1 MTPELDASKV
11 LDSLPALV
19 WNGTRDGA
27 ADFLNGAW
35 TGLTGRPLAE
45 LLGFGWQ
52 RVLHPADLS
61 DVQAYCARAQP
72 RRSQV
77 RILDAQGRYQV
88 FLLSIGPQTA
98 HDGAPA
104 GFAATAIMLCGGETC
119 DEAADAAV
127 RELQFPWGH
136 VPVMVWSARADGY
149 LDYVNDRWMQFTGMP
164 LERVQGNGWKAAV
177 HPDDLE
183 GFVRKWE
190 YLLRHGIEGSIEG
203 RLGNEQLGYRWV
215 MSVANPLHDAAGR
228 VTRWYGAILE
238 IEDRKRAE
246 DALQDA
252 HDNLMHATRV
262 ATLGE
267 LTATI
272 AHEVSQPLAAI
283 AANGAAALRWL
294 NRAEPNLDEGGLA
307 IGRMIK
313 DATRATDVVR
323 QLHALARKDESARQL
338 EDVNHIIQETAL
350 LAQPQLTRN
359 RVVLKLDLGAALPP
373 VEVRAVQLQ
382 QVLINLMTNGSQSM
396 NEVYDRQRQLSVS
409 SGINGRGGVRVIVR
423 DVGIGISAEDRE
435 RMFAPFFTTK
445 HDGMGMGLSIC
456 RTIIE
461 SHGGTIAVCN
471 NEGPGVH
478 LVVDLPAARHAS
490 SRLAQA

>member
-1 MTPELDASKV
+1 MTSEIDASKV

-19 WNGTRDGA
+19 WNGTCDGA
-27 ADFLNGAW
+27 ADFLNSAW
-35 TGLTGRPLAE
+35 TDLTARPLEE

-52 RVLHPADLS
+52 RAVHPDDLGDVLAHCA
-61 DVQAYCARAQP
+61 QARQ

-77 RILDAQGRYQV
+77 RILDAQGRYQM
-88 FLLSIGPQTA
+88 FLLSIGARAAGELAT
-98 HDGAPA
+98 A
-104 GFAATAIMLCGGETC
+104 GFAATAIMLCSGETC
-119 DEAADAAV
+119 DAVSDAAAC
-127 RELQFPWGH
+127 ELQFPWGH
-136 VPVMVWSARADGY
+136 VPVVVWSTRADGY
-149 LDYVNDRWMQFTGMP
+149 LDFVNDRWLQATGMP
-164 LERVQGNGWKAAV
+164 LERAQGWGWQAAV
-177 HPDDLE
+177 HPDDRE
-183 GFVRKWE
+183 GFVKKWLR
-190 YLLRHGIEGSIEG
+190 LLHQGVEGSIEG
-203 RLGNEQLGYRWV
+203 RLGNEQRGYRWV
-215 MSVANPLHDAAGR
+215 MSVANPVRDASGR
-228 VTRWYGAILE
+228 VIRWYGAMLD

-252 HDNLMHATRV
+252 HDNLTHATRV

-294 NRAEPNLDEGGLA
+294 NHATPNLDEGALA

-338 EDVNHIIQETAL
+338 EHVNHIIQETAL

-359 RVVLKLDLGAALPP
+359 RVVLKLDLDPELPP

-396 NEVYDRQRQLSVS
+396 NDVYDRQRLLSVS
-409 SGINGRGGVRVIVR
+409 SSVNERGGVRVIVR
-423 DVGIGISAEDRE
+423 DVGIGISAQDRDK
-435 RMFAPFFTTK
+435 MFAPFFTTRQ
-445 HDGMGMGLSIC
+445 DGMGMGLSIC

-461 SHGGTIAVCN
+461 SHGGTIAVHN
-471 NEGPGVH
+471 NDGPGVQM
-478 LVVDLPAARHAS
+478 VVDLPAAVRGRTAGG
-490 SRLAQA
+490 

>member
-11 LDSLPALV
+11 PDSLPALV

-35 TGLTGRPLAE
+35 TDLTGRPLAE

-52 RVLHPADLS
+52 RVLHPDDLS
-61 DVQAYCARAQP
+61 DMQAYCARAQQ
-72 RRSQV
+72 RRGQV
-77 RILDAQGRYQV
+77 RILDAQGRYHV
-88 FLLSIGPQTA
+88 FLLSIGAHVA
-98 HDGAPA
+98 HDGAPE
-104 GFAATAIMLCGGETC
+104 GFAATAIMLCSGAACEET
-119 DEAADAAV
+119 ADAAA
-127 RELQFPWGH
+127 RELQFPWSH

-149 LDYVNDRWMQFTGMP
+149 VDYVNDRWVHVTGLP
-164 LERVQGNGWKAAV
+164 LERAHGWGWKIAV
-177 HPDDLE
+177 HPHDRE
-183 GFVRKWE
+183 GFIWKWLH
-190 YLLRHGIEGSIEG
+190 LLQHGVEGSIEG
-203 RLGNEQLGYRWV
+203 RIGTEERGYRWV
-215 MSVANPLHDAAGR
+215 MSVANPVHDAAGR
-228 VTRWYGAILE
+228 VSRWYGAILD

-294 NRAEPNLDEGGLA
+294 NRAEPNLDEAGLA

-359 RVVLKLDLGAALPP
+359 RVVLKLDLGAALPL

-409 SGINGRGGVRVIVR
+409 SGVNSRGGVRVIVR
-423 DVGIGISAEDRE
+423 DVGIGISAGDRD

-461 SHGGTIAVCN
+461 SHGGTIAVCD

-478 LVVDLPAARHAS
+478 LVVDLPAAAHAGG
-490 SRLAQA
+490 RLARA